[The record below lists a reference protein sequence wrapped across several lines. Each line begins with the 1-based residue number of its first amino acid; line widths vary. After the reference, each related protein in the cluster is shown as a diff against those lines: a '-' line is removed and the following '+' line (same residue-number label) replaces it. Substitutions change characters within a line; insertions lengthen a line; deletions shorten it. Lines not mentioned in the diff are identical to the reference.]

1 MKEYI
6 SIRDIVKSMDLT
18 TRTLRYYEE
27 IGLIKASQEGRGNRF
42 YSKEEI
48 NKLIYL
54 NELKNRGFSLK
65 EIEGLLGNKCC
76 NQKNIYLKS
85 RVEENEKTINYLKWQ
100 NEKIE
105 EEMDIIEKFGLEN
118 IFINIEDMPLRKY
131 FTVKESNKIYND
143 PDVESVWNLENYDIM
158 DEKTYGGDFE
168 KILSKE
174 SDEYTLELYPHKNGD
189 FILPEG
195 KYLVA
200 YSRDGLNKQFEIFK
214 KMESFLKER
223 ALEYENR
230 VYVENKFRIFCK
242 RERKVVLIT
251 KAFIKIS

>member
-27 IGLIKASQEGRGNRF
+27 IGLIKSTQEGRGNRL

-76 NQKNIYLKS
+76 NQKNIFLKS

-100 NEKIE
+100 NEKIL
-105 EEMDIIEKFGLEN
+105 EEMDIIEKLDMEN
-118 IFINIEDMPLRKY
+118 VYIAIEEMPLRRY
-131 FTVKESNKIYND
+131 FSVKEMNKIYED

-158 DEKTYGGDFE
+158 DEKTYCGDF
-168 KILSKE
+168 KKLLLKE
-174 SDEYTLELYPHKNGD
+174 SDEYTLELYSHKSGD
-189 FILPEG
+189 YILQDG
-195 KYLVA
+195 KYVVA
-200 YSRDGLNKQFEIFK
+200 YSRDGLNKQIEVFQ
-214 KMESFLKER
+214 KMEKYLKEKE
-223 ALEYENR
+223 LNYENEI
-230 VYVENKFRIFCK
+230 YVENKFRIFCK

>member
-27 IGLIKASQEGRGNRF
+27 IGLIKSSQEGRGNRL

-76 NQKNIYLKS
+76 NQKNIFLKS
-85 RVEENEKTINYLKWQ
+85 RVEENEKTIEYLKWQ
-100 NEKIE
+100 NQKIE
-105 EEMDIIEKFGLEN
+105 EEMDIIEKFGMEN
-118 IFINIEDMPLRKY
+118 IFIDIENMEMKRY
-131 FTVKESNKIYND
+131 FTVKEKNKIYED
-143 PDVESVWNLENYDIM
+143 PDVESVWNLENYDIR
-158 DEKTYGGDFE
+158 DEKTYGGNFK

-174 SDEYTLELYPHKNGD
+174 FDEYTLELYPHKNGD
-189 FILPEG
+189 FILPGG

-223 ALEYENR
+223 ELKCENEI
-230 VYVENKFRIFCK
+230 YVENKFRIFCK

-251 KAFIKIS
+251 KSFVKIV

>member
-6 SIRDIVKSMDLT
+6 SIRDITKSMDLT

-27 IGLIKASQEGRGNRF
+27 IGLINSIQEGRGNRL
-42 YSKEEI
+42 YSKDEV

-76 NQKNIYLKS
+76 NQKNIFLKS
-85 RVEENEKTINYLKWQ
+85 RVEENEKTIKYLHWQ

-105 EEMDIIEKFGLEN
+105 EEMDIIEKLGMDN
-118 IFINIEDMPLRKY
+118 VYVTIEELPERRY

-158 DEKTYGGDFE
+158 DEKSYCGDF
-168 KILSKE
+168 KSILNKL
-174 SDEYTLELYPHKNGD
+174 SDEYTLELYSHKNGD
-189 FILPEG
+189 YVLGEG
-195 KYLVA
+195 KYVVA
-200 YSRDGLNKQFEIFK
+200 YSRDGLNKQLEVFK
-214 KMESFLKER
+214 KMENYLKEKN
-223 ALEYENR
+223 LNYENNI
-230 VYVENKFRIFCK
+230 YVENKFRIFCK
-242 RERKVVLIT
+242 REKKVVLIT
-251 KAFIKIS
+251 KSLLKIA